1 MKTTLNIN
9 RKATLQ
15 RIRSFFNYNYPNYL
29 NLSDLTN
36 YELKSI
42 DYTQPYVTQTRR
54 TDALEKLITQQIE
67 ANLIVMS
74 VQQAINKCPDR
85 PHAPYKTILTERYL
99 KFHPAWQVALKI
111 QYSSSNI
118 INYKIV
124 LFYSLPKNSLYSN
137 SSIKLVKIPLSTYI
151 YTKTKIWIIK
161 LIIKTRKPGISDFQ
175 YKNDSLSTSIGKF

>member
-1 MKTTLNIN
+1 MTTNMKATLNIN

-15 RIRSFFNYNYPNYL
+15 RVRSFFNYNYPNYL

-42 DYTQPYVTQTRR
+42 DYTQPHVIQTRR

-85 PHAPYKTILTERYL
+85 PQAPYKTILTERYL

-111 QYSSSNI
+111 QYSSSQYNKLQNRALLLFAKKFI
-118 INYKIV
+118 IQQLINKVSQNSLIDLHIYEDRDTNYKTTHKD
-124 LFYSLPKNSLYSN
+124 LE
-137 SSIKLVKIPLSTYI
+137 
-151 YTKTKIWIIK
+151 
-161 LIIKTRKPGISDFQ
+161 
-175 YKNDSLSTSIGKF
+175 

>member
-42 DYTQPYVTQTRR
+42 DYTQPHVIQTRR

-67 ANLIVMS
+67 ANLIVTS

-85 PHAPYKTILTERYL
+85 PHAPYKIILTERYL

-111 QYSSSNI
+111 QYSSSQYNKLQNRALLLFAQKFLIQQFVNKVSENSIIDLNI
-118 INYKIV
+118 YENEDMDYKTNH
-124 LFYSLPKNSLYSN
+124 KN
-137 SSIKLVKIPLSTYI
+137 
-151 YTKTKIWIIK
+151 
-161 LIIKTRKPGISDFQ
+161 
-175 YKNDSLSTSIGKF
+175 

>member
-42 DYTQPYVTQTRR
+42 DYTQPHVIQTRR

-67 ANLIVMS
+67 ANLIVTS

-111 QYSSSNI
+111 QYSSSQYNKLQNRALLLFAQKFLIQQFVNKVSENSIIDLNI
-118 INYKIV
+118 YENEDMDYKTNH
-124 LFYSLPKNSLYSN
+124 KN
-137 SSIKLVKIPLSTYI
+137 
-151 YTKTKIWIIK
+151 
-161 LIIKTRKPGISDFQ
+161 
-175 YKNDSLSTSIGKF
+175 

>member
-42 DYTQPYVTQTRR
+42 DYTQPHVIQTRR

-67 ANLIVMS
+67 ANLIVTS

-85 PHAPYKTILTERYL
+85 PHAPYKTILSERYL

-111 QYSSSNI
+111 QYSSSQYNKLQ
-118 INYKIV
+118 NRALL
-124 LFYSLPKNSLYSN
+124 LFAQKFLIQQFVNKVSENSLIDLN
-137 SSIKLVKIPLSTYI
+137 I
-151 YTKTKIWIIK
+151 YENEDMDYKTNH
-161 LIIKTRKPGISDFQ
+161 
-175 YKNDSLSTSIGKF
+175 KN

>member
-85 PHAPYKTILTERYL
+85 PHAPYKIILTERYL
-99 KFHPAWQVALKI
+99 KFNSAWQIALKV
-111 QYSSSNI
+111 QYSSSQYNKLQNSALLLFAQKFLIQQFVNKVSENSI
-118 INYKIV
+118 IDLHIYEDRDTDYKTAHKD
-124 LFYSLPKNSLYSN
+124 LK
-137 SSIKLVKIPLSTYI
+137 
-151 YTKTKIWIIK
+151 
-161 LIIKTRKPGISDFQ
+161 
-175 YKNDSLSTSIGKF
+175 

>member
-1 MKTTLNIN
+1 MTTNMKTTLNIN

-42 DYTQPYVTQTRR
+42 DYTQPHVIQTRR

-67 ANLIVMS
+67 ANLIVTS

-111 QYSSSNI
+111 QYSSSQYNKLQNRALLLFAQKFLIQQFVNKVSENSIIDLNI
-118 INYKIV
+118 YENEDMDYKTNH
-124 LFYSLPKNSLYSN
+124 KN
-137 SSIKLVKIPLSTYI
+137 
-151 YTKTKIWIIK
+151 
-161 LIIKTRKPGISDFQ
+161 
-175 YKNDSLSTSIGKF
+175 